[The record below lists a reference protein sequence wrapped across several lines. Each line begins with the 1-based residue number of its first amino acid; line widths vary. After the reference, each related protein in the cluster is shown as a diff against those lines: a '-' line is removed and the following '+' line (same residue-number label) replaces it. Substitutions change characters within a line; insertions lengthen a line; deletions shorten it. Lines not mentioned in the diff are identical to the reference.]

1 MSSSAVNEIDCL
13 IPGMALKE
21 RIKEAIDGARP
32 KKSKAEIARAC
43 GVTNAAV
50 THWLDGETKSL
61 KAEKALALEQ
71 VTGYRANWIANGK
84 GPKRLADP
92 AEPYWPFNKVPIER
106 YEALEPEDKGY
117 VQRRLLQAIQECEAE
132 PDLTMSPEE
141 ERLVVDAHQHSPEI
155 KRKHSRKKG

>member
-1 MSSSAVNEIDCL
+1 MVTSRLNGLDAL
-13 IPGMALKE
+13 IPSMALHD
-21 RIKEAIDGARP
+21 RIKEAIEGS
-32 KKSKAEIARAC
+32 KKTRAEIARAC

-71 VTGYRANWIANGK
+71 ATGYRANWIANGK

-92 AEPYWPFNKVPIER
+92 AEPYWPFTKVPIER
-106 YEALEPEDKGY
+106 YESLDAEDKGY

-132 PDLTMSPEE
+132 FSLSLSPEE
-141 ERLVVDAHQHSPEI
+141 QRLVDESHEHTEQQRPA
-155 KRKHSRKKG
+155 KRKKK